1 MVSGRGRPDSVITG
15 DYGHPFDVERG
26 GMTTQPGRG
35 GPTITEVAQVAKVSR
50 QTVSNALNFPD
61 RVRPDTLARVLE
73 VIEELGYVPNRVAR
87 SLRTRAT
94 RQIGYRLS
102 PQCADGV
109 SFLQDHFLHALTR
122 AAEDEDYLLLVFGP
136 GRPADEFT
144 RYADMLRAGSVDGF
158 VLSGIDPGD
167 HRPAWLA
174 QRQAPFVCFGRPR
187 TTGPDQLWVD
197 VDSAMGVEVAVDH
210 LVAAGHRDI
219 GFLGW
224 SSASGPGHQ
233 RLSGWGRAMK
243 KHGLGT
249 EHRRYARDTLTDST
263 KAALVL
269 LRQSPSLTAVVAAS
283 DTFALGCYAAAR
295 LQGLEIG
302 RDLAVTGFDDSPAA
316 AMVVPALTSLR
327 QPLDEIG
334 RIIMRLLVARLDGQT
349 PQPSGVLLPPSLVIR
364 ESA

>member
-1 MVSGRGRPDSVITG
+1 MTTERGRS
-15 DYGHPFDVERG
+15 
-26 GMTTQPGRG
+26 
-35 GPTITEVAQVAKVSR
+35 GPTIMEVAQAAKVSR

-87 SLRTRAT
+87 SLRTRST
-94 RQIGYRLS
+94 RQIGYRLG
-102 PQCADGV
+102 PECADGV

-122 AAEDEDYLLLVFGP
+122 AAEDEGYLLLVFSSGWA
-136 GRPADEFT
+136 ADELT
-144 RYADMLRAGSVDGF
+144 RYADMLRTGSVDGF

-174 QRQAPFVCFGRPR
+174 QRHAPFVCFGRPR
-187 TTGPDQLWVD
+187 PAAPDCLWVD
-197 VDSAMGVEVAVDH
+197 VDGAAGVEAAVDH
-210 LVAAGHRDI
+210 LVAAGHREI

-233 RLSGWGRAMK
+233 RLSGWGRAMR

-263 KAALVL
+263 KAALDL
-269 LRQSPSLTAVVAAS
+269 LRHSPSLTAVVAAS

-295 LQGLEIG
+295 LEGREIG
-302 RDLAVTGFDDSPAA
+302 RDLAVTGFDDSPSAS
-316 AMVVPALTSLR
+316 MVTPALTSIR

-334 RIIMRLLVARLDGQT
+334 RTIMRLLVRRLSGL
-349 PQPSGVLLPPSLVIR
+349 PPEPAGVLLAPSLVVR
-364 ESA
+364 DSA

>member
-1 MVSGRGRPDSVITG
+1 MTTERGRS
-15 DYGHPFDVERG
+15 
-26 GMTTQPGRG
+26 
-35 GPTITEVAQVAKVSR
+35 GPTITEVAQAAKVSR

-87 SLRTRAT
+87 SLRTHAT
-94 RQIGYRLS
+94 RQIGYRLG
-102 PQCADGV
+102 PECADGV
-109 SFLQDHFLHALTR
+109 SFLQDSFLHALTR
-122 AAEDEDYLLLVFGP
+122 AAEEEGYLLLVFGS
-136 GRPADEFT
+136 GRSADELT
-144 RYADMLRAGSVDGF
+144 RYADMLRTGSVDGF

-167 HRPAWLA
+167 QRPAWLA
-174 QRQAPFVCFGRPR
+174 QRHAPFVCFGRPR
-187 TTGPDQLWVD
+187 PATPDYLWVD
-197 VDSAMGVEVAVDH
+197 VDSAAGVEAAVDH

-233 RLSGWGRAMK
+233 RLSGWGRAMR

-263 KAALVL
+263 TAALDL

-295 LQGLEIG
+295 LEGREIG
-302 RDLAVTGFDDSPAA
+302 RDLAVIGFDDSPTAS
-316 AMVVPALTSLR
+316 MVTPALTSIR

-334 RIIMRLLVARLDGQT
+334 RTIMRLLVARLRGQT
-349 PQPSGVLLPPSLVIR
+349 PRPAGVLLPPSLVVR